1 MEEKDIP
8 EETEETKLSLGI
20 NVAKKK
26 KKANKSVGCIKK
38 KVIYQFILSGSF
50 TSILFNIAQASTLI
64 IRYELINDAL
74 KQVFVLYHKIKCLNY
89 QVLQKIN
96 KHINSFSC
104 PNSTN
109 PDDQWQIEKMLTTCD
124 SNDTFMF
131 LLSFM
136 TILKFKSVFHNVL
149 LKYDEKNQVDK
160 QQRVKSNIH

>member
-1 MEEKDIP
+1 M
-8 EETEETKLSLGI
+8 L
-20 NVAKKK
+20 VAL
-26 KKANKSVGCIKK
+26 KK

-89 QVLQKIN
+89 QVPQKIN

-104 PNSTN
+104 FNSTN

>member
-1 MEEKDIP
+1 MMP
-8 EETEETKLSLGI
+8 W
-20 NVAKKK
+20 
-26 KKANKSVGCIKK
+26 NKS
-38 KVIYQFILSGSF
+38 
-50 TSILFNIAQASTLI
+50 
-64 IRYELINDAL
+64 
-74 KQVFVLYHKIKCLNY
+74 VLYHKIKCLNY
-89 QVLQKIN
+89 QVPQKIN

-160 QQRVKSNIH
+160 QQRVKNNIH